1 MKGFQ
6 ILRATEAQ
14 ACCRDIREEAKRNQ
28 TRGLIGGSLEQRV
41 GQIDQACRHRP

>member
-1 MKGFQ
+1 MKRFQ

-14 ACCRDIREEAKRNQ
+14 ACCGDIREQAERDQ
-28 TRGLIGGSLEQRV
+28 TRGLVGGSLEQRV